1 MKKIGV
7 GIIGCGNISSAY
19 LKLAPLFKS
28 IEVLAVADLNIETA
42 KARAEEF
49 SVRAD
54 TINDLLSADEIEIVI
69 NLTIPAAHFEVTKQ
83 ILEAGKHAYSE
94 KPYVL
99 TLQEGEAL
107 RALAAEKGLRVG
119 SAPDTF
125 LGGAHQLARAAI
137 DENQVGTIIGGT
149 CHVMS
154 RGMED

>member
-28 IEVLAVADLNIETA
+28 IKVLAVADLNIETA

-69 NLTIPAAHFEVTKQ
+69 NLTIPAAHFGVTKQ
-83 ILEAGKHAYSE
+83 ILEAGKH
-94 KPYVL
+94 V
-99 TLQEGEAL
+99 
-107 RALAAEKGLRVG
+107 
-119 SAPDTF
+119 
-125 LGGAHQLARAAI
+125 
-137 DENQVGTIIGGT
+137 
-149 CHVMS
+149 
-154 RGMED
+154 

>member
-107 RALAAEKGLRVG
+107 RALAAEKGLRV
-119 SAPDTF
+119 ALRLTHF
-125 LGGAHQLARAAI
+125 
-137 DENQVGTIIGGT
+137 
-149 CHVMS
+149 
-154 RGMED
+154 